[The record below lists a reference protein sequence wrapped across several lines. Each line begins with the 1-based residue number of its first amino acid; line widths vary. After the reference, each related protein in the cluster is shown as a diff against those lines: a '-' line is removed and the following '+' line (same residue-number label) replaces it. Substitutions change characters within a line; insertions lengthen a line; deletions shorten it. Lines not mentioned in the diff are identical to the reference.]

1 MNHKSRI
8 KKIKQLFH
16 DPCSMLHEGGF
27 TLIEAIVAASVFA
40 FVVTSV
46 LGVYISVIQL
56 DRKSRAQ
63 RAVAENAR
71 FIMDFFAK
79 EVRNGVINYS
89 SPGWVVSN
97 HNDLYVQNQANIVEH
112 FSLNGSDIVFTK
124 GSSSTNLNSSGV
136 KVASLAF
143 YVAPIGEPYI
153 SGCSTASTCAYNEQP
168 HVTVVMKLV
177 SNYGARATDLITM
190 NLQDTYTIRSYPS
203 RQ

>member
-1 MNHKSRI
+1 MKYQISPPKADPPQAENI
-8 KKIKQLFH
+8 KYQK
-16 DPCSMLHEGGF
+16 GF
-27 TLIEAIVAASVFA
+27 TLIEAIVATAVFA
-40 FVVTSV
+40 VVVSSV

-89 SPGWVVSN
+89 SPGWVISS
-97 HNDLYVQNQANIVEH
+97 HNDLYIQNQANIVEH
-112 FSLNGSDIVFTK
+112 FSLNGNDIVFTK
-124 GSSSTNLNSSGV
+124 GASSTNLNSSGV
-136 KVASLAF
+136 KVTSLAF
-143 YVAPIGEPYI
+143 YVAPAGEPY
-153 SGCSTASTCAYNEQP
+153 TTTKTYNEQP